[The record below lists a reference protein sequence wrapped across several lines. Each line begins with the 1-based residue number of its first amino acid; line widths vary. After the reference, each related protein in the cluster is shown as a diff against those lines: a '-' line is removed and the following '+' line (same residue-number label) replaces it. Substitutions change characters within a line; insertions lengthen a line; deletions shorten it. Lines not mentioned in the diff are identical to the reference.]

1 MKASQTAMLPS
12 WLSFAIFDT
21 SSNSS
26 SSGSAASSPR
36 SAVVHDVTDVVKGGV
51 KHNRS
56 VTKPSIPKH
65 HEGLED
71 TGSVSAAT
79 SPMSNY
85 AGTPK
90 QDLDSSS
97 TSHQRAPPSQLPGS
111 DSTSNTAFST
121 PSRRRRSSV
130 FFKLPDLDKINNL
143 TSPGRNR
150 SGNSNQSNPT
160 TPVSGR
166 DNQNSAQNAPQQ
178 PRSRRLSRASF
189 SRSPRHRR
197 APIVPESKVIAQAA
211 REANPVAPIR
221 AVVNDIVTSSLS
233 PGRRPPVSVST
244 NDYGDDPSGEQARS
258 RTNRGGDAAAELT
271 IDTGNAEVASQSED
285 WRSTP
290 RGGLLRGW
298 GDAGRGRR
306 QTTAA
311 LAAAPEE
318 VAQPT
323 AAAAAAEA
331 SPEGNGRRPRS
342 PRALSE
348 GHR

>member
-1 MKASQTAMLPS
+1 MMLPS
-12 WLSFAIFDT
+12 WLSFAIFDS
-21 SSNSS
+21 SSNTS

-36 SAVVHDVTDVVKGGV
+36 SAVVHDVADIVNKGGV
-51 KHNRS
+51 KHHRS
-56 VTKPSIPKH
+56 VAKPSIPKH
-65 HEGLED
+65 HEDQED
-71 TGSVSAAT
+71 IGSVSAAT
-79 SPMSNY
+79 SPMSTY

-90 QDLDSSS
+90 QDLDPST
-97 TSHQRAPPSQLPGS
+97 TSHQRAPPSQLPDGGGI
-111 DSTSNTAFST
+111 SNNAFST

-143 TSPGRNR
+143 TSPGRNKP
-150 SGNSNQSNPT
+150 GNQNNTTPT
-160 TPVSGR
+160 TPPVSHR
-166 DNQNSAQNAPQQ
+166 HNYNSVQNAP

-211 REANPVAPIR
+211 REANPIAPVR

-233 PGRRPPVSVST
+233 PGHRPPASVAI
-244 NDYGDDPSGEQARS
+244 NEEGDDPSEEKS
-258 RTNRGGDAAAELT
+258 RPWTNRDGDAGAELT
-271 IDTGNAEVASQSED
+271 IDVGNADVASQSED

-311 LAAAPEE
+311 VAAAPEE
-318 VAQPT
+318 GGQTT
-323 AAAAAAEA
+323 AAVAAAEA
-331 SPEGNGRRPRS
+331 APEGSGRRPRS